1 MLWTLAAFLI
11 TLAILRKLAFPRIQ
25 EALDRRANAIEE
37 SIEHAERMR
46 READDL
52 LDEYRARLREARQ
65 QAEEIVARA
74 RKAAENL
81 EREGTE
87 EALHQVVEGADETVV
102 NFVELLLEKHRMPV
116 IFRIRARYDELW
128 ERENRLLPVP
138 VTSAVEL
145 DEGIVEQIG
154 ERIGSQ
160 TGQRVEL
167 TSRVDPDIL
176 GGVVVRV
183 GNAIL
188 DASIRHRLE
197 RLRKQVARA

>member
-46 READDL
+46 READEL

-65 QAEEIVARA
+65 QSEEIVARA

-87 EALHQVVEGADETVV
+87 EARRRREELMEQTRRDIEAETRRAIG
-102 NFVELLLEKHRMPV
+102 E
-116 IFRIRARYDELW
+116 IRAEVADLTVMATEKVTRKSLDEDDQ
-128 ERENRLLPVP
+128 RRLVEEAL
-138 VTSAVEL
+138 SEL
-145 DEGIVEQIG
+145 DFEA
-154 ERIGSQ
+154 
-160 TGQRVEL
+160 L
-167 TSRVDPDIL
+167 A
-176 GGVVVRV
+176 GGR
-183 GNAIL
+183 
-188 DASIRHRLE
+188 E
-197 RLRKQVARA
+197 